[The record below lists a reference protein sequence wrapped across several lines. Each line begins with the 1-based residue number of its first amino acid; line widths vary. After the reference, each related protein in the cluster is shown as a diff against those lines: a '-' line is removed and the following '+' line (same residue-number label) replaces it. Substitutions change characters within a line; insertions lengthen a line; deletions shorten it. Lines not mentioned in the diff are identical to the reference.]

1 LKKLSIIALAIFL
14 LVSFTTVAFAAS
26 EDLATEAAGRTLL
39 IDKVKLDSIV
49 GTPGFNNEGAENLF
63 DNDPATK
70 FCTNQFPAE
79 VTWELDGAYV
89 VDAVIICTANDN
101 AQYMG
106 RNPDPWK
113 LYGSNDGS
121 NYTLI
126 HEGSASDLEDVNFT
140 YFLININNDTAY
152 SHYKLEIPAAEAADV
167 MQISEFILVQ
177 KDGAAEAP
185 AETPAEEPAAEE
197 PAEAPAEQPQV
208 IAPATSDFATVAS
221 FAALALAGVVGTI
234 ASKKRSK

>member
-1 LKKLSIIALAIFL
+1 MSNN
-14 LVSFTTVAFAAS
+14 SFRFS
-26 EDLATEAAGRTLL
+26 Q
-39 IDKVKLDSIV
+39 KIV
-49 GTPGFNNEGAENLF
+49 GQERKAI
-63 DNDPATK
+63 AS
-70 FCTNQFPAE
+70 
-79 VTWELDGAYV
+79 V
-89 VDAVIICTANDN
+89 
-101 AQYMG
+101 
-106 RNPDPWK
+106 
-113 LYGSNDGS
+113 
-121 NYTLI
+121 I